1 MACCFPYLVKNPKAT
16 GLGTIPV
23 PCGRCY
29 DCRLRSVNQW
39 VFRLQQEE
47 KIATSSYFV
56 TMTYNTDHV
65 PISRNGYMTL
75 DYSDVQKFWK
85 RLRKLPTSKK
95 LKYFVVGEYG
105 SKRMRPHYH
114 AIMLNVVMK
123 DVLLTWEKG
132 DVHFGGVTPASI
144 AYTLKY
150 MMKDS
155 QIPKHSKDDRV
166 KEFRK
171 MSKGLGA
178 NYLSD
183 AIYKFHNE
191 RPNDLFIP
199 LVSGHVIALPRYYRL
214 RLFSD
219 KVQKNQI
226 RDVEAIMSEIQARK
240 CEKHEQK
247 VKKGSTNVTILEDY
261 ERQQS
266 EYRNTKAIKLARN
279 KRGDF

>member
-1 MACCFPYLVKNPKAT
+1 MACSFPFLVQNPNPS
-16 GLGTIPV
+16 GLATIPV

-39 VFRLQQEE
+39 IFRLQQEE
-47 KIATSSYFV
+47 KRSTSSYFV
-56 TMTYNTDHV
+56 TLTYSTQHV
-65 PISRNGYMTL
+65 PITPHGYMTL

-85 RLRKLPTSKK
+85 RLRKLPTSTK

-105 SKRMRPHYH
+105 SKKMRPHYH
-114 AIMLNVVMK
+114 AIVLNAVMS
-123 DVLLTWEKG
+123 DVLLAWNLG
-132 DVHFGGVTPASI
+132 DVHFGGVTAASI

-155 QIPKHSKDDRV
+155 VIPKHSKDDRA

-178 NYLSD
+178 NYLTD
-183 AIYKFHNE
+183 AIHKFHNE

-219 KVQKNQI
+219 QVQKDQI
-226 RDVEAIMSEIQARK
+226 RDASVIMSQIRSREE
-240 CEKHEQK
+240 EKHEQK
-247 VKKGSTNVTILEDY
+247 VKKGTTNVSILEDY
-261 ERQQS
+261 ERIQS
-266 EYRNTKAIKLARN
+266 DYRNKKAIKLAN
-279 KRGDF
+279 DKRRDF